1 MKYACSCVLLFLSS
15 RSGSIGLHSMKWGL
29 FDLIGNVFEYCEGV
43 PGDLEMRPNAK
54 PVVRRLSTSKL
65 VVFIVAFRGEA

>member
-1 MKYACSCVLLFLSS
+1 
-15 RSGSIGLHSMKWGL
+15 MKWGL

-43 PGDLEMRPNAK
+43 PGDLEMRPHAK
-54 PVVRRLSTSKL
+54 PVARRLSTSKL